1 VAKKPP
7 AKKQTPEEI
16 EAEMRRLREAQERH
30 REEMKARAEEAK
42 RKRVE
47 ERARE
52 RKRKRDEERLA
63 AELRQSW
70 ARRRDDL
77 ECEDLKGKR
86 AGNGSGEWE
95 RLID

>member
-47 ERARE
+47 DRARE

-86 AGNGSGEWE
+86 GGTVAVN
-95 RLID
+95 